1 MGNEI
6 KHLPLDGV
14 AILLEK
20 LADDFSS
27 YADMGLDH
35 CPAEHIYKIASRDE
49 SLQVGV
55 QSRLAALKEIK
66 RGNKPILKVAFDTR
80 RIDQEHER
88 NPRTN
93 LQYWH
98 RADAF
103 IDADDD
109 IKLRRFARLMT
120 VLADIKKAFGAEPE
134 WFESYA
140 RVLYDTVH
148 RILRIKQADLD
159 IFKPQLSY
167 LEQLVFTRY
176 RLTME
181 DLETMAKSE
190 LQERLLS
197 KDESLM
203 KRGRF
208 LEETG
213 LVSKG
218 DGRTEKLVIDGN
230 KNTTQ
235 DSIVNA
241 IFGNNGLR
249 REGEKTV
256 ERTITIT
263 IRDQVL
269 DD

>member
-1 MGNEI
+1 M
-6 KHLPLDGV
+6 KQLPLDGK

-20 LADDFSS
+20 MAVDFSS
-27 YADMGLDH
+27 YVDMGLDH
-35 CPAEHIYKIASRDE
+35 CPAEHVYRISSRDE
-49 SLQVGV
+49 SLSV
-55 QSRLAALKEIK
+55 SRLSRMAALKEI
-66 RGNKPILKVAFDTR
+66 RGGSKPIRKYAFDTR

-103 IDADDD
+103 IDAEDDV
-109 IKLRRFARLMT
+109 KLRRFAKLMT
-120 VLADIKKAFGAEPE
+120 VLSDIKKKFGAEPE

-167 LEQLVFTRY
+167 LEQLVYARY
-176 RLTME
+176 RLSME
-181 DLETMAKSE
+181 DIEKLSKTEIE
-190 LQERLLS
+190 ENILS
-197 KDESLM
+197 KDESLL
-203 KRGRF
+203 KRGRY
-208 LEETG
+208 LAETG
-213 LVSKG
+213 LVASG
-218 DGRTEKLVIDGN
+218 DGRNEKLVIDGN
-230 KNTTQ
+230 KSTTQ
-235 DSIVNA
+235 DSIINA
-241 IFGNNGLR
+241 IFGNNGIR

-269 DD
+269 ED